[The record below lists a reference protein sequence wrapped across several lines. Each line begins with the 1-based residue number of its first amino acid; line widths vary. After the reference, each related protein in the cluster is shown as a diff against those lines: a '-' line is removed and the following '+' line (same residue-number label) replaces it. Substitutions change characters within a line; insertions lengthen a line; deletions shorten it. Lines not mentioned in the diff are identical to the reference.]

1 MKHQIVTGFWLFLLL
16 PATSFS
22 VDLEF
27 SGWKPFSPRDEIRPN
42 FAVEESGGPD
52 GSGGLV
58 ILHDEREGLDG
69 AWKKTYEVEGG
80 SYHRIRAFAKTSG
93 VANPRYHTYVELL
106 FHECPCVLEHEF
118 LGCELYGL

>member
-58 ILHDEREGLDG
+58 ILHDDQ
-69 AWKKTYEVEGG
+69 
-80 SYHRIRAFAKTSG
+80 S
-93 VANPRYHTYVELL
+93 VANITP
-106 FHECPCVLEHEF
+106 F
-118 LGCELYGL
+118 LVSGRRLKDSCRKRVSLMP